1 MLQSNQISVLADEIS
16 VSKKVAQII
25 YEQLTVKLATGEQFV
40 LGCPGGRTPRQTY
53 LELGKLIAQDQID
66 LNNLWIVMMD
76 DYVDLV
82 GDEYRNVPEDAHYSC
97 RRFAQVEI
105 FEVINRDL
113 PSDKQIPQRQVI
125 TPDAAVPDK
134 YEETVANLG
143 IDLFILAS
151 GASDGHIAFNGP
163 GTKVT
168 DRTRIV
174 ALADTTRADNL
185 KTFPDFAD
193 ISEVPKYGVTIGP
206 ASIKEYSK
214 QVVMI
219 LLGSAKA
226 EAFQRITNAAL
237 YDQNWPATI
246 TVECQNAL
254 VVADKSAA
262 NS

>member
-1 MLQSNQISVLADEIS
+1 MLQSNQIIVLPDEIS
-16 VSKKVAQII
+16 VSQKVAQII
-25 YEQLTVKLATGEQFV
+25 YEQLTAKLAAGERFA

-53 LELGKLIAQDQID
+53 LELGKLIAEHQTD
-66 LNNLWIVMMD
+66 LNNLWLVMMD

-82 GDEYRNVPEDAHYSC
+82 VDEYRNVPEDAHYSC

-105 FEVINRDL
+105 FEVLNKQL
-113 PSDKQIPQRQVI
+113 PAEKQIPQCQVI
-125 TPDAAVPDK
+125 TPIASEPEEYEKAVAK
-134 YEETVANLG
+134 LG

-151 GASDGHIAFNGP
+151 GASDGHIAFNCP
-163 GTKVT
+163 GTKAT

-174 ALADTTRADNL
+174 TLADTTRSDNL

-193 ISEVPKYGVTIGP
+193 LSEVPKFGVTIGP
-206 ASIKEYSK
+206 ASIKDYSK

-219 LLGSAKA
+219 LLGAAKS
-226 EAFQRITNAAL
+226 EAFRRITTANA
-237 YDQNWPATI
+237 YDKNWPATI

-254 VVADKSAA
+254 VVADNAAA